1 MKKRIIVLLLALL
14 LLCGC
19 GAQNL
24 GGSLSDGL
32 ARAETNSGVQ
42 SATPAPTAQSAQSA
56 AGQEQEPDASR
67 PPKILISSA
76 YDSRYDYELSVPFG
90 YGVAPLYY
98 CGDRLETSSYDEVND
113 DPAYPALASALR
125 AYDEEASAAL
135 KQNVDELESYAR
147 DAYENGVYGGAE
159 DYNLVY
165 RSERTAWMKRADS
178 RLVSFMEEGYWSAGG
193 AHPYTGYHGVNFD
206 SQTGQ
211 RLTILDLLT
220 DAGEEQFPALLE
232 QALYEQWPY
241 YKDGIIVESV
251 SDTIRHEMNG
261 EMNME
266 LSFVVDYTALTVL
279 ISPYELAA
287 YATGPAF
294 VRLPFADYP
303 GVFEEHYTACDAAW
317 VTALRPQSDTS
328 PYDATG
334 PVVIPTADG
343 DKELRVEFTPDDYTT
358 GVMSALRVTLGSESW
373 DAPDFYGYSVEPYLF
388 QRDGQYYLFLQ
399 YELPSDWRSLYVL
412 DLNGRIPVLIDKR
425 SEGFGPQMP
434 TDTESFLLTSRSY
447 SMSTYSVSRLYTLSP
462 IGRAEPLEELYTA
475 ITSPVLTLKLD
486 LGVTQLLPDGGEK
499 DVTLSAGTQLKVYR
513 TDMAETVELKDDSG
527 SVYRVTYDHGEDYIG
542 RVNGVA
548 LEDAFDGT
556 MFAG

>member
-1 MKKRIIVLLLALL
+1 M
-14 LLCGC
+14 
-19 GAQNL
+19 
-24 GGSLSDGL
+24 
-32 ARAETNSGVQ
+32 
-42 SATPAPTAQSAQSA
+42 
-56 AGQEQEPDASR
+56 
-67 PPKILISSA
+67 
-76 YDSRYDYELSVPFG
+76 
-90 YGVAPLYY
+90 
-98 CGDRLETSSYDEVND
+98 
-113 DPAYPALASALR
+113 
-125 AYDEEASAAL
+125 
-135 KQNVDELESYAR
+135 
-147 DAYENGVYGGAE
+147 
-159 DYNLVY
+159 
-165 RSERTAWMKRADS
+165 
-178 RLVSFMEEGYWSAGG
+178 
-193 AHPYTGYHGVNFD
+193 
-206 SQTGQ
+206 
-211 RLTILDLLT
+211 
-220 DAGEEQFPALLE
+220 
-232 QALYEQWPY
+232 
-241 YKDGIIVESV
+241 
-251 SDTIRHEMNG
+251 
-261 EMNME
+261 
-266 LSFVVDYTALTVL
+266 
-279 ISPYELAA
+279 
-287 YATGPAF
+287 
-294 VRLPFADYP
+294 
-303 GVFEEHYTACDAAW
+303 
-317 VTALRPQSDTS
+317 
-328 PYDATG
+328 
-334 PVVIPTADG
+334 IPTADG

-412 DLNGRIPVLIDKR
+412 DLNGRIPVLVDKR

-499 DVTLSAGTQLKVYR
+499 DVTLGAGTQLKVYR